1 MSQYHENYGVRRFP
15 TIPARHITAT
25 AWRRVVVGV
34 AVTTFLALSVG
45 PAVATALPHSRT
57 NLRVAGTTRA
67 SATAITTTNPICPPA
82 GCPQPDPSNATIYY
96 GATPALGETKPV
108 LLFVHGLG
116 GVAEDW
122 WTGGNDMYSMAY
134 KAGYR
139 TAFVSLAPGGARGPA
154 QDSYTQ
160 GITLSQQIMTIT
172 QYFNVPYVDIVA
184 HSKGGIDT
192 QAAIAFDMSRS
203 APLVRYVTTLSS
215 PHHGTKLA
223 DIVCA
228 LPPGTTQQFGIV
240 QTPGLCGTPDVN
252 QGVNQGGLTTTS
264 MEAFRQAV
272 DPILATVPVT
282 FFVASGTDWQDTPS
296 LQLPG
301 KVLAAAEPNSSNDGF
316 VSVSSSCLLPG
327 AHYLFAKS
335 VDHGG
340 IRVGHNSFPF
350 IALVEQGVALV
361 NRNNAASAGS
371 PGPAQCV
378 LRP

>member
-1 MSQYHENYGVRRFP
+1 VSQYHENYGARRFP
-15 TIPARHITAT
+15 TTPDRHSTAT

-34 AVTTFLALSVG
+34 AMTTFLALSVG
-45 PAVATALPHSRT
+45 PAVATALPHPHT
-57 NLRVAGTTRA
+57 NLGVAGTTRA
-67 SATAITTTNPICPPA
+67 SATVITTTNPICPPA
-82 GCPQPDPSNATIYY
+82 GCPQQDPSNATIYY

-122 WTGGNDMYSMAY
+122 WTGGNDMYTMAY
-134 KAGYR
+134 NAGYR
-139 TAFVSLAPGGARGPA
+139 TAFVSLAPGGARNPA

-172 QYFNVPYVDIVA
+172 QHLNVPYVDIVA

-215 PHHGTKLA
+215 PHHGTQLA
-223 DIVCA
+223 NIICA
-228 LPPGTTQQFGIV
+228 LPPSLTQKFGIP
-240 QTPGLCGTPDVN
+240 QTPGLCGDAAKR
-252 QGVNQGGLTTTS
+252 GGLTTTS
-264 MEAFRQAV
+264 MQAFRQAV

-301 KVLAAAEPNSSNDGF
+301 KVLAAAEPNNSNDGF

-327 AHYLFAKS
+327 AYYLFAKS
-335 VDHGG
+335 VDHFGM
-340 IRVGHNSFPF
+340 RVGHNSFPF

-361 NRNNAASAGS
+361 NRNNAAPVGS